1 MVRRRLLYAGDAAD
15 SPVMNTQAAAFW
27 RGARESIGAPIA
39 VIAANYVG
47 LGAFASATAVS
58 VWAIVVSTFT
68 IWALPGQLVMV
79 DMWMVGA
86 PWVAVLLAVMLT
98 NVRFLPMSITIM
110 PVLRDPAHPRWRY
123 YVTAHF
129 IAMTSWVVCM
139 PRLQQMPSVERISY
153 FIGFSL
159 TCIVVGAVF
168 GALGF
173 YAAGSIPPAVQ
184 LGLIFLTPI
193 NFFVLLA
200 GEVRERMGALAL
212 GCGALAGPLFHLL
225 TPEWSVILAGVI
237 GGTLAFWINKFW
249 GARRE

>member
-1 MVRRRLLYAGDAAD
+1 MSAQR
-15 SPVMNTQAAAFW
+15 AAFW

-39 VIAANYVG
+39 VIAANYLG

-58 VWAIVVSTFT
+58 VWALVVSTFT

-86 PWVAVLLAVMLT
+86 PAVAVLLAVMRT

-110 PVLRDPAHPRWRY
+110 PVMRAPGHPRWLY

-139 PRLQQMPSVERISY
+139 PRLQQMPVIERIAY

-159 TCIVVGAVF
+159 TCIVVGAIF
-168 GALGF
+168 GALGY
-173 YAAGSIPPAVQ
+173 YAAAAIPPAVQ

-200 GEVRERMGALAL
+200 GEVRDRMGALAL
-212 GCGALAGPLFHLL
+212 AGGALAGPLFHLL
-225 TPEWSVILAGVI
+225 TPEWSVVVAGLV
-237 GGTLAFWINKFW
+237 GGTLAFGINKVCES
-249 GARRE
+249 RCV

>member
-1 MVRRRLLYAGDAAD
+1 MQ
-15 SPVMNTQAAAFW
+15 SAAFW
-27 RGARESIGAPIA
+27 RGARESMGAPIA
-39 VIAANYVG
+39 VIAANYLG

-58 VWAIVVSTFT
+58 VWALVVSTFT
-68 IWALPGQLVMV
+68 VWALPGQLVMV

-110 PVLRDPAHPRWRY
+110 PVMRAPGHPRWLY

-139 PRLQQMPSVERISY
+139 PRLQKMPAVERIAY

-159 TCIVVGAVF
+159 NCIVVGAIFV
-168 GALGF
+168 ALGY
-173 YAAGSIPPAVQ
+173 YAAASIPPAVQ

-200 GEVRERMGALAL
+200 GEVRDRMGALAL
-212 GCGALAGPLFHLL
+212 GCGAVAGPLFHLL
-225 TPEWSVILAGVI
+225 TPEWSVIFAGVV
-237 GGTLAFWINKFW
+237 GGTLAFAINKIC
-249 GARRE
+249 GARRV

>member
-1 MVRRRLLYAGDAAD
+1 MSVQ
-15 SPVMNTQAAAFW
+15 SAAFW

-39 VIAANYVG
+39 VIAANYLG

-110 PVLRDPAHPRWRY
+110 PLMRDPAHPRWRY

-139 PRLQQMPSVERISY
+139 PRLQQMPAVERISY
-153 FIGFSL
+153 FIGFSMN
-159 TCIVVGAVF
+159 CIVVGMIF

-173 YAAGSIPPAVQ
+173 YAAGSIPKAVQ

-200 GEVRERMGALAL
+200 GEARERMGVLAL
-212 GCGALAGPLFHLL
+212 ICGGLAGPLFHLL
-225 TPEWSVILAGVI
+225 TPEWSVIFAGVV
-237 GGTLAFWINKFW
+237 GGTLAFFINKFYE
-249 GARRE
+249 ANRSEVPRD

>member
-1 MVRRRLLYAGDAAD
+1 MSAQR
-15 SPVMNTQAAAFW
+15 AAFW

-39 VIAANYVG
+39 VIAANYLG

-58 VWAIVVSTFT
+58 VWALVVSTFT

-86 PWVAVLLAVMLT
+86 PAVAVLLAVMLT

-110 PVLRDPAHPRWRY
+110 PVMRAPGHPRWLY

-139 PRLQQMPSVERISY
+139 PRLQQMPVIERIAY

-159 TCIVVGAVF
+159 TCIVVGAIF
-168 GALGF
+168 GALGY
-173 YAAGSIPPAVQ
+173 YAAAAIPPAVQ

-200 GEVRERMGALAL
+200 GEVRDRMGALAL
-212 GCGALAGPLFHLL
+212 AGGALAGPLFHLL
-225 TPEWSVILAGVI
+225 TPEWSVVVAGLV
-237 GGTLAFWINKFW
+237 GGTLACGINKVCES
-249 GARRE
+249 RCV

>member
-1 MVRRRLLYAGDAAD
+1 MSVQR
-15 SPVMNTQAAAFW
+15 AAFW

-39 VIAANYVG
+39 VIAANYLG

-58 VWAIVVSTFT
+58 VSAIVVSTFT

-86 PWVAVLLAVMLT
+86 PAVAVLLAVMLT

-110 PVLRDPAHPRWRY
+110 PVMRDPAHPRWLY

-139 PRLQQMPSVERISY
+139 PRLQQMPTVERIAY

-159 TCIVVGAVF
+159 TCIVVGAIF
-168 GALGF
+168 GALGY
-173 YAAGSIPPAVQ
+173 YAAAAIPAAVQ

-193 NFFVLLA
+193 IFSCCWPARCASAWAPWRWSAAPLPGRCSIWSHPNGAWSSPAWLA
-200 GEVRERMGALAL
+200 ARSPL
-212 GCGALAGPLFHLL
+212 GL
-225 TPEWSVILAGVI
+225 
-237 GGTLAFWINKFW
+237 IN
-249 GARRE
+249 

>member
-1 MVRRRLLYAGDAAD
+1 V
-15 SPVMNTQAAAFW
+15 SVESSAFW

-39 VIAANYVG
+39 VIAANYLG

-110 PVLRDPAHPRWRY
+110 PLMRDPAHPTWRY
-123 YVTAHF
+123 YFTAHF

-139 PRLQQMPSVERISY
+139 PRLQQMPPVERISY

-159 TCIVVGAVF
+159 NCIIVGSIF

-212 GCGALAGPLFHLL
+212 LCGGLAGPLFHLV
-225 TPEWSVILAGVI
+225 TPEWSVVVAGVV
-237 GGTLAFWINKFW
+237 GGTLAFGINKLCES
-249 GARRE
+249 RRE

>member
-1 MVRRRLLYAGDAAD
+1 MSVQ
-15 SPVMNTQAAAFW
+15 SAAFW

-39 VIAANYVG
+39 VIAANYLG

-58 VWAIVVSTFT
+58 VWALVVSTFT

-86 PWVAVLLAVMLT
+86 PAVAVLLAVMLT

-110 PVLRDPAHPRWRY
+110 PVMRAPGHPRWLY

-139 PRLQQMPSVERISY
+139 PRLQQMPAIERIAY

-159 TCIVVGAVF
+159 TCIVVGAIF
-168 GALGF
+168 GALGY
-173 YAAGSIPPAVQ
+173 YAAEVIPPAVQ

-200 GEVRERMGALAL
+200 GEVRDRMGALAL
-212 GCGALAGPLFHLL
+212 AGGAIAGPLFHLV
-225 TPEWSVILAGVI
+225 TPEWSVIFAGVV
-237 GGTLAFWINKFW
+237 GGTLAFGINKFIE
-249 GARRE
+249 ARRV

>member
-1 MVRRRLLYAGDAAD
+1 LSVQ
-15 SPVMNTQAAAFW
+15 SAAFW

-39 VIAANYVG
+39 VIAANYLG

-58 VWAIVVSTFT
+58 VWALVVSTFT

-86 PWVAVLLAVMLT
+86 PAVAVLLAVMLT

-110 PVLRDPAHPRWRY
+110 PVMRAPGHPRWLY

-139 PRLQQMPSVERISY
+139 PRLQQMPAIERIAY

-159 TCIVVGAVF
+159 TCIVVGAIF
-168 GALGF
+168 GALGY
-173 YAAGSIPPAVQ
+173 YAAEVIPPAVQ

-200 GEVRERMGALAL
+200 GEVRDRMGALAL
-212 GCGALAGPLFHLL
+212 AGGAIAGPLFHLV
-225 TPEWSVILAGVI
+225 TPEWSVIFAGVV
-237 GGTLAFWINKFW
+237 GGTLAFGINKFIE
-249 GARRE
+249 ARRV